1 MAVGVHARSFSPQV
15 RELPRI
21 NWRRGRFRIWL
32 LLSAAWIMA
41 WTIDLILWTLR
52 FGMETGDV
60 AAVPVLLFGPPM
72 ALLVFGTGVRWAF
85 RGFNLDRDSTDA

>member
-1 MAVGVHARSFSPQV
+1 MALSARARSLSPQT
-15 RELPRI
+15 RELAPI

-52 FGMETGDV
+52 FGMETREV
-60 AAVPVLLFGPPM
+60 AAVPVLLFGPPV
-72 ALLVFGTGVRWAF
+72 ALLVFGTGVRWAL
-85 RGFNLDRDSTDA
+85 RGFKLDGASTDA